1 MIKKI
6 VSVSVGVAVW
16 AVFAAEGVRPQP
28 ELIGTVD
35 VAAFSDFQKKVV
47 DLGTTINNPAAPML
61 AVPAVQ
67 SMLTEQF
74 GKFRQDAAMKLLCYA
89 NVAALR
95 KAIIEDGDDD
105 IDNAV
110 EVAFLYPCAE
120 GADAFLVNHP
130 EAKKAADGVIELEDG
145 NVVLFASDGRTCAFA
160 SNAGA
165 AKRAL
170 AAAPAP
176 AACPLIRMNVTE
188 VGLGLL
194 ADLHQKL
201 AASQE
206 SLAQVAGGTNETD
219 RLVSSCL
226 KFQQAQMKRQN
237 AVLRMFAQA
246 TMSMDLDETGFVV
259 KGSVT
264 AKPGAAVSPAA
275 GFKLPAGVLD
285 AIPAK
290 APLFGAANP
299 FLYANIHSE
308 QEYRALLGEVRDL
321 IDYLF
326 ACLRQK
332 TPDYVQV
339 VDGLRAATADL
350 LTTAPCPGPADWSV
364 GALAFGPRQE
374 PYMLQSGES
383 ATATQG
389 RDAAVRFYAAL
400 ADAIGKKWPG
410 ILLANGATL
419 SVDWARLIDA
429 VAAAA
434 GATPEE
440 QAQVAAAKKNV
451 AAILGGTVSEV
462 STVLPTPTTYRTF
475 VGTKGF
481 TPPAAAPSGERRF
494 AAAVPEA
501 AANRPG
507 GVFYLSL
514 YALVRDNVLPLVVKV
529 LPKQQTAQFQAI
541 VSALPPAGANGAI
554 AGATWYEKNGSCSF
568 LLRITKDEIRNYGA
582 AANAIMSAQMAE

>member
-28 ELIGTVD
+28 ELIGTVEI
-35 VAAFSDFQKKVV
+35 AAFSDFQKKVV

-95 KAIIEDGDDD
+95 KAIVEDLKAMDLVEKIEDYENKVGYSQRS
-105 IDNAV
+105 NAV
-110 EVAFLYPCAE
+110 VAALLYPCAE

-130 EAKKAADGVIELEDG
+130 EAKKSADGVIELEDG
-145 NVVLFASDGRTCAFA
+145 NVALFAPDGRTCAFA

-176 AACPLIRMNVTE
+176 TACPLIRMNVTE

-246 TMSMDLDETGFVV
+246 TMSMDLDETGML
-259 KGSVT
+259 S
-264 AKPGAAVSPAA
+264 
-275 GFKLPAGVLD
+275 
-285 AIPAK
+285 
-290 APLFGAANP
+290 
-299 FLYANIHSE
+299 
-308 QEYRALLGEVRDL
+308 RAR
-321 IDYLF
+321 
-326 ACLRQK
+326 
-332 TPDYVQV
+332 
-339 VDGLRAATADL
+339 
-350 LTTAPCPGPADWSV
+350 
-364 GALAFGPRQE
+364 
-374 PYMLQSGES
+374 
-383 ATATQG
+383 
-389 RDAAVRFYAAL
+389 
-400 ADAIGKKWPG
+400 
-410 ILLANGATL
+410 
-419 SVDWARLIDA
+419 
-429 VAAAA
+429 
-434 GATPEE
+434 
-440 QAQVAAAKKNV
+440 
-451 AAILGGTVSEV
+451 
-462 STVLPTPTTYRTF
+462 
-475 VGTKGF
+475 
-481 TPPAAAPSGERRF
+481 
-494 AAAVPEA
+494 
-501 AANRPG
+501 
-507 GVFYLSL
+507 
-514 YALVRDNVLPLVVKV
+514 
-529 LPKQQTAQFQAI
+529 
-541 VSALPPAGANGAI
+541 
-554 AGATWYEKNGSCSF
+554 
-568 LLRITKDEIRNYGA
+568 
-582 AANAIMSAQMAE
+582 

>member
-6 VSVSVGVAVW
+6 VSVSVGAAVW

-28 ELIGTVD
+28 ELIGTVEI
-35 VAAFSDFQKKVV
+35 AAFSDFQKKVV

-95 KAIIEDGDDD
+95 KAIVEDGDDD
-105 IDNAV
+105 IDDAF
-110 EVAFLYPCAE
+110 EAAFLYPCAE

-130 EAKKAADGVIELEDG
+130 EAKKSADGVIELEDG
-145 NVVLFASDGRTCAFA
+145 NVALFAPDGRTCAFA

-176 AACPLIRMNVTE
+176 TACPLIRMNVTE

-264 AKPGAAVSPAA
+264 AKPGVAVSPAA

-299 FLYANIHSE
+299 FLYANI
-308 QEYRALLGEVRDL
+308 
-321 IDYLF
+321 
-326 ACLRQK
+326 
-332 TPDYVQV
+332 T
-339 VDGLRAATADL
+339 DL
-350 LTTAPCPGPADWSV
+350 LTTAPCPGPADWAV

-374 PYMLQSGES
+374 PYLLQFGES

-389 RDAAVRFYAAL
+389 REVAVRFYAAL

-410 ILLANGATL
+410 ILLANDATL
-419 SVDWARLIDA
+419 SVDWARLIDV
-429 VAAAA
+429 VAAAS
-434 GATPEE
+434 GATQEE
-440 QAQVAAAKKNV
+440 QAQVAAAKENV
-451 AAILGGTVSEV
+451 AAILGGTVSEA
-462 STVLPTPTTYRTF
+462 STVMPTPTTYRTF

-481 TPPAAAPSGERRF
+481 TPPAAAPAGERRF

-529 LPKQQTAQFQAI
+529 LPKQKTAQFQAI

-568 LLRITKDEIRNYGA
+568 LLRVTKDEIRNYGA

>member
-6 VSVSVGVAVW
+6 VSVSVGAAVW

-28 ELIGTVD
+28 ELIGTVEI
-35 VAAFSDFQKKVV
+35 AAFSDFQKKVV

-95 KAIIEDGDDD
+95 KAIVEDGDDD
-105 IDNAV
+105 IDDAF
-110 EVAFLYPCAE
+110 EAAFLYPCAE

-130 EAKKAADGVIELEDG
+130 EAKKSADGVIELEDG
-145 NVVLFASDGRTCAFA
+145 NVALFAPDGRTCAFA

-176 AACPLIRMNVTE
+176 TACPLIRMNVTE

-264 AKPGAAVSPAA
+264 AKPGVAVSPAA

-350 LTTAPCPGPADWSV
+350 LTTAPCPGPADWAV

-374 PYMLQSGES
+374 PYLLQFGES

-389 RDAAVRFYAAL
+389 REVAVRFYAAL

-410 ILLANGATL
+410 ILLANDATL
-419 SVDWARLIDA
+419 SLDWARLIDV
-429 VAAAA
+429 VAAAS
-434 GATPEE
+434 GAT
-440 QAQVAAAKKNV
+440 Q
-451 AAILGGTVSEV
+451 AILGGTVSEA
-462 STVLPTPTTYRTF
+462 STVMPTPTTYRTF

-481 TPPAAAPSGERRF
+481 TPPAAAPAGERRF

-529 LPKQQTAQFQAI
+529 LPKQKTAQFQAI

-568 LLRITKDEIRNYGA
+568 LLRVTKDEIRNYGA